1 MTVWMLDTNAVSNLI
16 RDRLTKAPPLKS
28 PPDDIC
34 ISAISEAEVLFG
46 VRRRPEAR
54 SLNAL
59 ILGFID
65 GIAVL
70 PFDREV
76 AQRYGSLRADMQR
89 MGKSLTELDM
99 LIAAHA
105 LSIGATLVTSDTAF
119 RHVPGLAVE
128 DWA

>member
-89 MGKSLTELDM
+89 MGKSLTEIDM

-119 RHVPGLAVE
+119 RQVPGLAVE

>member
-89 MGKSLTELDM
+89 MGKSLTEIDM

-105 LSIGATLVTSDTAF
+105 LSIGATLVTSYTAF
-119 RHVPGLAVE
+119 RQVPGLAVE

>member
-119 RHVPGLAVE
+119 RQVPGLAVE

>member
-16 RDRLTKAPPLKS
+16 RDGLTKVPPLKS
-28 PPDDIC
+28 PPDNIC
-34 ISAISEAEVLFG
+34 ISAISEAQVLFG

-65 GIAVL
+65 GIQIL
-70 PFDREV
+70 PFAREV
-76 AQRYGSLRADMQR
+76 AQRYGDLRAEMQKI
-89 MGKSLTELDM
+89 GKSLTGLDM

-105 LSIGATLVTSDTAF
+105 LSTGATPVTYDTAF
-119 RHVPGLAVE
+119 RHVPGLIIE
-128 DWA
+128 DWT